1 MGRPERLAD
10 HEIQAIIGALPGWV
24 IKNDKLHREFV
35 FRDFIEAFRFMSGVA
50 LVAERM
56 DHHPEWTNVYN
67 RVAIDLTTHDAGGLT
82 VLDFELAEMA
92 TSLAG

>member
-10 HEIQAIIGALPGWV
+10 HEIQARIEALPGWE
-24 IKNDKLHREFV
+24 IKNGKLHRDFV
-35 FRDFIEAFRFMSGVA
+35 FRDFIDAFRFVSGVA
-50 LVAERM
+50 LIAERM

-67 RVAIDLTTHDAGGLT
+67 RVTIDLTTHDAGGLT
-82 VLDFELAEMA
+82 VLDFELAEAA